1 MTVKQEQLCMKNIFY
16 KKRDM
21 KSQWSLELDLFILKP
36 GLHYQS
42 FCDHSS
48 NFAYVNS
55 KF

>member
-1 MTVKQEQLCMKNIFY
+1 MTL
-16 KKRDM
+16 
-21 KSQWSLELDLFILKP
+21 LELQGMHNDHCSNIAGKS

-42 FCDHSS
+42 FCDYSR